1 LKDLVIIGGGAAGFF
16 AASEVL
22 RRKPHASVVILEKT
36 GKVLAKVK
44 ISGGGRCNVTH
55 HCFEPEKLIEFYPR
69 GNPWLQ
75 DVFRKFQV
83 RDTLRW
89 FQDLGVSIVP
99 EADGRMFPSTNNSQT
114 IVDALLKV
122 SKGPHFSLKL
132 NSAVRR
138 LSPRPEGFELEL
150 ESGETL
156 WSRNVLVAS
165 GGSPSGNGFV
175 FLKDFGFSIV
185 PPVPSLFTFNVVNH
199 PWKELM
205 GLSVPSATV
214 KLDKTDL
221 SFTGPVLVT
230 HWGFSGPAVLKLSAF
245 GARLLQEREYRYS
258 FSVDWLPELSVEEVE
273 KQLFAFQLANPR
285 KRPDQSMI
293 FPLPKRLWEKICK
306 ESGLSAYFN
315 WAEAG
320 KKKIQ
325 EATKLLKKKMFS
337 ANGKTTYKEE
347 FVTSG
352 GIDLDEIHP
361 ETCQSKRFPGL
372 FFAGEVLNVDG
383 VTGGF
388 NFQAAW
394 STAFSASAEI
404 VRSLK

>member
-1 LKDLVIIGGGAAGFF
+1 LKDLIIIGGGAAGFF
-16 AASEVL
+16 AASEIL
-22 RRKPHASVVILEKT
+22 RKKPYASVVILEKT
-36 GKVLAKVK
+36 GKVLSKVK

-69 GNPWLQ
+69 GNPWLL

-89 FQDLGVSIVP
+89 FDDVGVRIVP

-114 IVDALLKV
+114 IVDTLA
-122 SKGPHFSLKL
+122 KGAKGLQFSLRL
-132 NSAVRR
+132 HSAVRR
-138 LSPRPEGFELEL
+138 LSPASEGFELEL

-156 WSRNVLVAS
+156 QSRNVLVAS
-165 GGSPSGNGFV
+165 GGSPSGNGFA
-175 FLKDFGFSIV
+175 FLQSFGFSVV
-185 PPVPSLFTFNVVNH
+185 PPVPSLFTFNVENH

-205 GLSVPSATV
+205 GLSVSLAAV
-214 KLDKTDL
+214 KLEKSDL

-230 HWGFSGPAVLKLSAF
+230 HWGFSGPAILKLSAF
-245 GARLLQEREYRYS
+245 GARLLHEQEYRYS
-258 FSVDWLPELSVEEVE
+258 FSLDWLPEYSAEEVE
-273 KQLFAFQLANPR
+273 KNLLDYQLANPK

-293 FPLPKRLWEKICK
+293 FPLPKRLWEKVCG
-306 ESGLSAYFN
+306 ESGLSDNFN

-325 EATKLLKKKMFS
+325 EATRLLKKRVFI
-337 ANGKTTYKEE
+337 AQGKTTYKEE
-347 FVTSG
+347 FITSG
-352 GIDLDEIHP
+352 GIDLNEIDAT
-361 ETCQSKRFPGL
+361 TCQAKRFPGL
-372 FFAGEVLNVDG
+372 FFAGEVLNIDG

-394 STAFSASAEI
+394 STAFCASSEI
-404 VRSLK
+404 IKSIK